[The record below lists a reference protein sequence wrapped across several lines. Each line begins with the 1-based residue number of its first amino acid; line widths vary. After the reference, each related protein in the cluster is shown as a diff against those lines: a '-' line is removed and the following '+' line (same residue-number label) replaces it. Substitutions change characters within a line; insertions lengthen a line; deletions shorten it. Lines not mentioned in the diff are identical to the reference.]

1 MPLAEALAMRVPVIA
16 SDLPVFREIA
26 GDIPDYLDPLDGP
39 GWMARILEYSA
50 ANSVR
55 RASQLVRIEGFRE
68 PTWQQHFE
76 VVDQFIEEL
85 V

>member
-1 MPLAEALAMRVPVIA
+1 MRVPVIA
-16 SDLPVFREIA
+16 SNLAVFREIA

-39 GWMARILEYSA
+39 GWMTSVLDYARAESPQRA
-50 ANSVR
+50 A
-55 RASQLVRIEGFRE
+55 QLTRIEGFRE